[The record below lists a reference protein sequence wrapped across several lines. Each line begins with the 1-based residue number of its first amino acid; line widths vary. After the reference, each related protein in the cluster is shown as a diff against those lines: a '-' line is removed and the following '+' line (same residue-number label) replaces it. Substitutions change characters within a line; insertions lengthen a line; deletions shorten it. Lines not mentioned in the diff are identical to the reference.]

1 MRSRQLH
8 LDQLGGVLD
17 PLARIDIPAPPPTGW
32 LRAVREALGMS
43 ARQLAERVGVQVST
57 LLGAERNEASGS
69 ISLRQLRRVADA
81 LDCDVRYVLVPRSPL
96 RERVERRAEALARE
110 EVGHVAHTMALEA
123 QGTGDE
129 FARRQVDEI
138 KTELLRGRWSRL
150 WRERSH

>member
-1 MRSRQLH
+1 MRARQLR
-8 LDQLGGVLD
+8 LDQLSSVLD
-17 PLARIDIPAPPPTGW
+17 PLARIDIPSSPPSGW

-57 LLGAERNEASGS
+57 LLGAERNEASGG

-81 LDCDVRYVLVPRSPL
+81 LDCEVRYVLVPRSPL

-110 EVGHVAHTMALEA
+110 EVGRVAHTMALEA
-123 QGTGDE
+123 QGTGDD
-129 FARRQVDEI
+129 FARQQVDEI

-150 WRERSH
+150 WQ